1 MRKLAAVLLVLLLV
15 LSFASAKL
23 VIWSSENQIPALE
36 KLAADFESDYGIQ
49 VEIQQVNFGDIKSKF
64 LTAAPAGEGPD
75 IIVGAHDWVGELAI
89 NGLIEPIPFLPE
101 ADQYYD
107 VTLDAFSYGGNLYGV
122 PYTVEAIAII
132 YNKDL
137 VFKAPKTISELEEL
151 AFEAADDEVVGLIYA
166 VGDFYHSAPF
176 ILGRGGYIF
185 KETAAGL
192 DVTDI
197 GLNNEGAIAG
207 GNLIKSWF
215 DKGLIPGGPNYN
227 LMDSLF
233 KDGLAAFIINGIW
246 ATPSYRDAGIDYAI
260 LPFSEITFDDG
271 TTPRPFVGVQGF
283 MINSKSPNKL
293 EATEFV
299 VNYIGSFE
307 GQYGM
312 FLGERRGTARADVFA
327 FIEADAGPELYD
339 VLQFSKSA
347 SVGTPMPNVPEMA
360 SVWGAMGDA
369 LGLIINGQDT
379 VENAFNSAVEKIKTT
394 IGN

>member
-1 MRKLAAVLLVLLLV
+1 MRKLAAVLFVLLLV

-137 VFKAPKTISELEEL
+137 VFEAPKTISELEEL

-299 VNYIGSFE
+299 VNYIGSFD

>member
-151 AFEAADDEVVGLIYA
+151 AFEAADDEVVDLIYA

-215 DKGLIPGGPNYN
+215 DKGLLPGGPNYN

-394 IGN
+394 IGK

>member
-394 IGN
+394 IGK

>member
-1 MRKLAAVLLVLLLV
+1 MRKLAAVLFVLLLV

-137 VFKAPKTISELEEL
+137 VFEAPKTISELEEL

-246 ATPSYRDAGIDYAI
+246 ATPSYRDTGIDYAI

-299 VNYIGSFE
+299 VNYIGSFD

>member
-1 MRKLAAVLLVLLLV
+1 MRKLTAVLIILLVV

-89 NGLIEPIPFLPE
+89 NGLIEPIPFLPDRE
-101 ADQYYD
+101 QYYE
-107 VTLDAFSYGGNLYGV
+107 VALEAFNYGGKLYGV
-122 PYTVEAIAII
+122 PYTIEAIAII

-137 VFKAPKTISELEEL
+137 VFDVPQTLTELEQL
-151 AFEAADDEVVGLIYA
+151 ALEASDDEVVGFIYTA
-166 VGDFYHSAPF
+166 GDFYHSAPF
-176 ILGRGGYIF
+176 ILGRAGYIF
-185 KETAAGL
+185 KETSAGL
-192 DVTDI
+192 DVKDI
-197 GLNNEGAIAG
+197 GLSNQGAVAG

-233 KDGLAAFIINGIW
+233 KDGLAAFIVNGIW

-260 LPFSEITFDDG
+260 IPFSEITFDDG

-283 MINSKSPNKL
+283 MINAKSSNKL

-299 VNYIGSFE
+299 VNYIGSYE

-312 FLGERRGTARADVFA
+312 FLGERRGTARADVFV
-327 FIEADAGPELYD
+327 FIEAGAGPELYD

-379 VENAFNSAVEKIKTT
+379 VENALSAAVEKIKTT

>member
-1 MRKLAAVLLVLLLV
+1 MRKLTAVLIILLV
-15 LSFASAKL
+15 AMSFASAKL

-89 NGLIEPIPFLPE
+89 NGLIEPIPFLPDRE
-101 ADQYYD
+101 QYYE
-107 VTLDAFSYGGNLYGV
+107 VALDAFNYGGKLYGV
-122 PYTVEAIAII
+122 PYTIEAIAII

-137 VFKAPKTISELEEL
+137 VFDVPKTLTELEQL
-151 AFEAADDEVVGLIYA
+151 ALEASDDEVVGFIYTA
-166 VGDFYHSAPF
+166 GDFYHSAPF

-185 KETAAGL
+185 KETSAGQ
-192 DVTDI
+192 DVKDI
-197 GLNNEGAIAG
+197 GLSNQGAVAG

-233 KDGLAAFIINGIW
+233 KDGLAAFIVNGIW

-260 LPFSEITFDDG
+260 IPFSEIAFDDG

-283 MINSKSPNKL
+283 MINAKSSNKL

-299 VNYIGSFE
+299 VNYIGSYE

-327 FIEADAGPELYD
+327 FIEAGAGPELYD

-379 VENAFNSAVEKIKTT
+379 VENALSAAVEKIKTT

>member
-1 MRKLAAVLLVLLLV
+1 MRKLTAVLVLLIV
-15 LSFASAKL
+15 MLSFVSAKL

-107 VTLDAFSYGGNLYGV
+107 VALDAFSYGGNLYGV

-137 VFKAPKTISELEEL
+137 VFEAPKTISELEEL
-151 AFEAADDEVVGLIYA
+151 AFEASDDEVVGLIYA

-197 GLNNEGAIAG
+197 GLNNEGAVAG

-215 DKGLIPGGPNYN
+215 DEGLIPGGPNYN

-233 KDGLAAFIINGIW
+233 KDGLAAFIVNGIW
-246 ATPSYRDAGIDYAI
+246 ATPSYRDTGIDYAI

-283 MINSKSPNKL
+283 MINSKSSSKL

-299 VNYIGSFE
+299 VNYIGSFD

-312 FLGERRGTARADVFA
+312 FLGERRGTARADVFS

-339 VLQFSKSA
+339 VLQFSRSA

-360 SVWGAMGDA
+360 SVWGAMADA
-369 LGLIINGQDT
+369 LGLVINGQDT

>member
-299 VNYIGSFE
+299 VNYIGSFD

-394 IGN
+394 IGK

>member
-1 MRKLAAVLLVLLLV
+1 MRKLTAVLIILLV
-15 LSFASAKL
+15 AMSFASAKL

-89 NGLIEPIPFLPE
+89 NGLIEPIPFLPDRE
-101 ADQYYD
+101 QYYE
-107 VTLDAFSYGGNLYGV
+107 VALDALNYGGKLYGV
-122 PYTVEAIAII
+122 PYTIEAIAII

-137 VFKAPKTISELEEL
+137 VFDVPKTLTELEQL
-151 AFEAADDEVVGLIYA
+151 ALEASDDEVVGFIYTA
-166 VGDFYHSAPF
+166 GDFYHSAPF

-185 KETAAGL
+185 KETSAGQ
-192 DVTDI
+192 DVKDI
-197 GLNNEGAIAG
+197 GLSNQGAVAG

-233 KDGLAAFIINGIW
+233 KDGLAAFIVNGIW

-260 LPFSEITFDDG
+260 IPFSEIAFDDG

-283 MINSKSPNKL
+283 MIN
-293 EATEFV
+293 
-299 VNYIGSFE
+299 
-307 GQYGM
+307 
-312 FLGERRGTARADVFA
+312 
-327 FIEADAGPELYD
+327 
-339 VLQFSKSA
+339 
-347 SVGTPMPNVPEMA
+347 
-360 SVWGAMGDA
+360 
-369 LGLIINGQDT
+369 
-379 VENAFNSAVEKIKTT
+379 
-394 IGN
+394 

>member
-1 MRKLAAVLLVLLLV
+1 MRKLAAVLFVLLLV

-137 VFKAPKTISELEEL
+137 VFEAPKTISELEEL

-215 DKGLIPGGPNYN
+215 DKGLVPGGPNYN

-299 VNYIGSFE
+299 VNYIGSFD

>member
-151 AFEAADDEVVGLIYA
+151 AFEVSDDEVVGLIYA

-185 KETAAGL
+185 KETAEGL

-233 KDGLAAFIINGIW
+233 KDGLAAFIVNGIW
-246 ATPSYRDAGIDYAI
+246 ATPSYRDTGIDYAI

-299 VNYIGSFE
+299 VNYIGSFD

-394 IGN
+394 IGK

>member
-1 MRKLAAVLLVLLLV
+1 MKKLAAVLLMLFVL
-15 LSFASAKL
+15 LSFAGAQL

-49 VEIQQVNFGDIKSKF
+49 VEIQQVNFGDIKPKF

-75 IIVGAHDWVGELAI
+75 IIVGAHDWVGELAL
-89 NGLIEPIPFLPE
+89 NGLIEPIPFLPDS
-101 ADQYYD
+101 DQYYE
-107 VTLDAFSYGGNLYGV
+107 VALDAFSYGGKLYGV
-122 PYTVEAIAII
+122 PYTIEAIAII

-137 VFKAPKTISELEEL
+137 VFEEPKTISELEEL
-151 AFEAADDEVVGLIYA
+151 ALEASDDEVVGLIYTA
-166 VGDFYHSAPF
+166 GDFYHSAPF

-185 KETAAGL
+185 KETADGL

-207 GNLIKSWF
+207 GKLIKSWF
-215 DKGLIPGGPNYN
+215 DKGLIPAGPNYN

-233 KDGLAAFIINGIW
+233 KDGLAAFIVNGIW
-246 ATPSYRDAGIDYAI
+246 ATPGYRDAGIDYAI

-283 MINSKSPNKL
+283 MINAKSKNKL

-312 FLGERRGTARADVFA
+312 FLGERRGTARADVFS
-327 FIEADAGPELYD
+327 FIEANAGPELYD

-360 SVWGAMGDA
+360 SVWGAMADA

>member
-1 MRKLAAVLLVLLLV
+1 MRKLAAVLFVLLLV

-137 VFKAPKTISELEEL
+137 VFEAPKTISELEEL

-299 VNYIGSFE
+299 VNYIGSFD

-347 SVGTPMPNVPEMA
+347 SVATPMPNVPEMA

>member
-1 MRKLAAVLLVLLLV
+1 MKKLVVLLILGLV
-15 LSFASAKL
+15 LTTVAGAKL
-23 VIWSSENQIPALE
+23 VIWSSENQITALE

-75 IIVGAHDWVGELAI
+75 IIVGAHDWVGELAL

-101 ADQYYD
+101 REEYYE
-107 VTLDAFSYGGNLYGV
+107 VALDGFSYAGKLYGV
-122 PYTVEAIAII
+122 PYTIESIAII

-137 VFKAPKTISELEEL
+137 VDGVPTSIAELEEL
-151 AFEAADDEVVGLIYA
+151 AAEAADDEVVGFIYNT
-166 VGDFYHSAPF
+166 GDFYFSFPF
-176 ILGRGGYIF
+176 IAGKGGYIF
-185 KETAAGL
+185 KETPTGL
-192 DVTDI
+192 NVKDI

-207 GNLIKSWF
+207 GKLIKSWF

-246 ATPSYRDAGIDYAI
+246 STPGYRDTGIDYGI
-260 LPFSEITFDDG
+260 LPFSEITFAEG
-271 TTPRPFVGVQGF
+271 GNPKPFVGVQGF
-283 MINSKSPNKL
+283 MINSKSSNRL

-299 VNYIGSFE
+299 VNYIGSFQ

-312 FLGERRGTARADVFA
+312 FLGERRGTARSDVFT
-327 FIEADAGPELYD
+327 FIEQGAGPELYD

-360 SVWGAMGDA
+360 SVWGAMADA

-379 VENAFNSAVEKIKTT
+379 VENALNAAVEKIKAT

>member
-1 MRKLAAVLLVLLLV
+1 MRKLTAVLVLLIV
-15 LSFASAKL
+15 MLSFASAKL

-107 VTLDAFSYGGNLYGV
+107 VALDAFSYGGNLYGV

-137 VFKAPKTISELEEL
+137 VFEAPKTISELEEL
-151 AFEAADDEVVGLIYA
+151 AFEASDDEVVGLIYA

-215 DKGLIPGGPNYN
+215 DEGLIPGGPNYN

-233 KDGLAAFIINGIW
+233 KDGLAAFIVNGIW
-246 ATPSYRDAGIDYAI
+246 ATPSYRDTGIDYAI

-271 TTPRPFVGVQGF
+271 TNPRPFVGVQGF
-283 MINSKSPNKL
+283 MINSKSSSKL

-299 VNYIGSFE
+299 VNYIGSFD

-312 FLGERRGTARADVFA
+312 FLGERRGTARADVFS

>member
-1 MRKLAAVLLVLLLV
+1 MRKLAAVLFVLLLV

-107 VTLDAFSYGGNLYGV
+107 VALDAFSYGGNLYGV
-122 PYTVEAIAII
+122 PYTIEAIAII

-246 ATPSYRDAGIDYAI
+246 ATPSYRDTGIDYAI

-299 VNYIGSFE
+299 VNYIGSFD

>member
-1 MRKLAAVLLVLLLV
+1 MRKLAAVLFVLLLV

-299 VNYIGSFE
+299 VNYIGSFD